1 MLRQPHK
8 LCVVLRGS
16 AELEWYL
23 GGFLIRQW
31 LQQTEL
37 LVLTDAAQAVSNLFL
52 FNETLVVIPVDRYEV
67 VCFEYNLL
75 F

>member
-8 LCVVLRGS
+8 LCVVLCGS

-23 GGFLIRQW
+23 GGFLIRQR

-37 LVLTDAAQAVSNLFL
+37 LVLADAAQAVSNLFL
-52 FNETLVVIPVDRYEV
+52 FNETLVIIPVDRYEV
-67 VCFEYNLL
+67 VCFDYDLL